1 MKLAPAN
8 DPKHEQIE
16 AASEMIFQTVARR
29 DEEVRL

>member
-16 AASEMIFQTVARR
+16 AASEMFFRQWL
-29 DEEVRL
+29 EEMKK